1 MANNKR
7 TSEVTDEQ
15 EKVHYILTLLNKL
28 FNTNITLVFNDT
40 AECQIT
46 SLLLMVDPVVFT
58 EKIGGMSGSTSAM
71 SWLVSL
77 LGKFPSVCSQATSK
91 G

>member
-15 EKVHYILTLLNKL
+15 EKVHYVLTLLNKL

-46 SLLLMVDPVVFT
+46 SLICILPDW
-58 EKIGGMSGSTSAM
+58 TS
-71 SWLVSL
+71 
-77 LGKFPSVCSQATSK
+77 C
-91 G
+91 